1 MEILVPRHNCSS
13 NGSRNWGLVTYY
25 MITRKP
31 WALFSPKHAC
41 FETDQRFRRSLVG
54 GLEHGFYFPF
64 HIWDVILPIDE
75 LHHFSRWLKHVKTTN
90 QLQMTTCQE
99 PATGLKSSKTPKR
112 ACRNRPNPRPILYF
126 MFLINGKP
134 GKPTQRGNL
143 EGIVSMAS
151 ARSTPS
157 TPYFARDIWSL
168 AHISSICNGGDRP
181 DTFSCS
187 SSL

>member
-1 MEILVPRHNCSS
+1 MADFKSISCPKCLQCPSGLWFGTCFFPLYGMSS
-13 NGSRNWGLVTYY
+13 
-25 MITRKP
+25 
-31 WALFSPKHAC
+31 
-41 FETDQRFRRSLVG
+41 
-54 GLEHGFYFPF
+54 FPF
-64 HIWDVILPIDE
+64 DE